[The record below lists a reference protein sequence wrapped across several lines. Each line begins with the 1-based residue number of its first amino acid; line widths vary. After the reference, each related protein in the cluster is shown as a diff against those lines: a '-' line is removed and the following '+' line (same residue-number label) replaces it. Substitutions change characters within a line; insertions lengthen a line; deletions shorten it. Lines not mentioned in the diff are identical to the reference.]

1 MEEEEALPDHLR
13 CKRTDGRQWRCTR
26 RVMENKKLC
35 ELHYLQGRHRQNKEK
50 VPGSLKLQRKKRN
63 KTVNQDCESRNPE
76 IRAKRAA
83 KLAKPMKRRGSVR
96 VSEALDKALKKMKLK
111 KGDLQL
117 ELIRVFLQR
126 QVERRKMRR
135 LIQNIEGELVRE
147 LPNGLM
153 AISQAPLQHH
163 IDNAGSQIKLG
174 VDLGSDSGPQRC
186 FRSKNIEPLPIGS
199 LQVVPYG
206 RNVRNLK
213 IVRGKKCHLCRKRK
227 RHSQSMIKCSSCQ
240 KEYFCMDCIKQRYF
254 NIQDVRMAC
263 PVCRGTCSCKACMI
277 NQSKDVECK
286 DFLRDQSRVEKILQ
300 LHYLICMLLPV
311 LEQINQDQRIE
322 LEIEAKIRGELPSEV
337 LIQQV
342 EFGHN
347 KQSICNN
354 CKTSIVDFHRSC
366 PHCSYNLC
374 LTCCWEFF
382 RGVFPGGNKSY
393 ISKYY
398 NRWKAYLCDDQPL
411 QEMKQLTSVGSTR
424 LASCTSFHQW
434 KACND
439 DGSISCPPTEFGGCG
454 DGHLDL
460 RCVFPSSW
468 TKQLEI
474 SAEEIV
480 CSYEFPEILDVSSPC
495 SLCIGMDHEI
505 GKIKE
510 LQEAANREDS
520 NDNFLYY
527 PTVQGLHDDNLEHFQ
542 KHWGRGHPIIVRN
555 VLQGMSDLSWDP
567 IVMFC
572 TYLERSSA
580 KSENDKKAV
589 KATSCLDWCEVEI
602 DIKQFF
608 MGSLEGRKHTN
619 AWQEKLK
626 LKGWLSSHLFQEQF
640 PTHYDEI
647 IHSLPLQEYMNP
659 KSGLLN
665 LAVKLPHE
673 YPKPDLGPCI
683 YISYGS
689 CEELLLADSV
699 TRLSYES
706 YDVVNIL
713 AYATDVPI
721 STEKLSK
728 IRKLLKKHK
737 AQDHSK
743 PTRIAIDSK
752 AASQVNRASSLFS
765 QNMDEARLQDRTRER
780 PLLCNGVSTV
790 PWFSAAR
797 HDTCDVS
804 VQEGNI
810 ASGEELNSESDSE
823 AAKLSCGTS
832 KNSTKSGGYQKL
844 CQEHMKSSNC
854 LGRKLVA
861 NSCGAQ
867 WDVFRRQDVPKLLE
881 YLREHSNEFGH
892 IYGLSKHVVHPIL
905 DKSFFLD
912 ANHKMQLKEK
922 FKIEPWTFEQHL
934 GEAVMIPA
942 GCPYQIRN
950 LKSCVNVV
958 LDFISPENVS
968 ESIRMID
975 ELRLL
980 PQDHKAKEDNLEV
993 KKMTL
998 YSINT
1003 AIKEI
1008 QNLTCAE
1015 TRIELK
1021 D

>member
-1 MEEEEALPDHLR
+1 M
-13 CKRTDGRQWRCTR
+13 
-26 RVMENKKLC
+26 
-35 ELHYLQGRHRQNKEK
+35 
-50 VPGSLKLQRKKRN
+50 
-63 KTVNQDCESRNPE
+63 
-76 IRAKRAA
+76 
-83 KLAKPMKRRGSVR
+83 
-96 VSEALDKALKKMKLK
+96 
-111 KGDLQL
+111 
-117 ELIRVFLQR
+117 
-126 QVERRKMRR
+126 
-135 LIQNIEGELVRE
+135 
-147 LPNGLM
+147 
-153 AISQAPLQHH
+153 
-163 IDNAGSQIKLG
+163 
-174 VDLGSDSGPQRC
+174 
-186 FRSKNIEPLPIGS
+186 
-199 LQVVPYG
+199 
-206 RNVRNLK
+206 
-213 IVRGKKCHLCRKRK
+213 
-227 RHSQSMIKCSSCQ
+227 
-240 KEYFCMDCIKQRYF
+240 
-254 NIQDVRMAC
+254 
-263 PVCRGTCSCKACMI
+263 
-277 NQSKDVECK
+277 
-286 DFLRDQSRVEKILQ
+286 
-300 LHYLICMLLPV
+300 
-311 LEQINQDQRIE
+311 
-322 LEIEAKIRGELPSEV
+322 
-337 LIQQV
+337 
-342 EFGHN
+342 
-347 KQSICNN
+347 
-354 CKTSIVDFHRSC
+354 
-366 PHCSYNLC
+366 
-374 LTCCWEFF
+374 
-382 RGVFPGGNKSY
+382 
-393 ISKYY
+393 
-398 NRWKAYLCDDQPL
+398 
-411 QEMKQLTSVGSTR
+411 
-424 LASCTSFHQW
+424 
-434 KACND
+434 
-439 DGSISCPPTEFGGCG
+439 
-454 DGHLDL
+454 
-460 RCVFPSSW
+460 
-468 TKQLEI
+468 
-474 SAEEIV
+474 
-480 CSYEFPEILDVSSPC
+480 
-495 SLCIGMDHEI
+495 
-505 GKIKE
+505 
-510 LQEAANREDS
+510 
-520 NDNFLYY
+520 
-527 PTVQGLHDDNLEHFQ
+527 
-542 KHWGRGHPIIVRN
+542 
-555 VLQGMSDLSWDP
+555 
-567 IVMFC
+567 
-572 TYLERSSA
+572 
-580 KSENDKKAV
+580 
-589 KATSCLDWCEVEI
+589 
-602 DIKQFF
+602 
-608 MGSLEGRKHTN
+608 
-619 AWQEKLK
+619 
-626 LKGWLSSHLFQEQF
+626 
-640 PTHYDEI
+640 
-647 IHSLPLQEYMNP
+647 
-659 KSGLLN
+659 
-665 LAVKLPHE
+665 
-673 YPKPDLGPCI
+673 
-683 YISYGS
+683 
-689 CEELLLADSV
+689 
-699 TRLSYES
+699 
-706 YDVVNIL
+706 

-721 STEKLSK
+721 STEKFSK

-743 PTRIAIDSK
+743 PTRIAIDLK